1 MIQKRRAFAA
11 LPGIVVLFLASCAAP
26 STPLAVN
33 PTPTSS
39 PAPTSVP
46 TATQTPVATSTS
58 APMEIS
64 SIPGFEGWSVLN
76 APALEIQ
83 AEDGA
88 LLLTL
93 KRRALWFMDRQGVLA
108 YTLVEGDFKIT
119 ADLYAMK
126 RSDPSQAPG
135 GDGTV
140 QLGGVM
146 ARDGTGGQ
154 ENYVFIVVGDDGNGL
169 SVETK
174 NTVNDFSEYQGP
186 PWNAA
191 SASLRLCRAGQTF
204 KLYKRHTGSEEPW
217 IPAASFER
225 PDLPESLQVG
235 VNIYTNTT
243 PDIQIRYENV
253 NIVTLP
259 APGACE
265 TD

>member
-1 MIQKRRAFAA
+1 MIQKWRAFAA
-11 LPGIVVLFLASCAAP
+11 LLSIAVLFLVSCAAP
-26 STPLAVN
+26 STPWPVN

-64 SIPGFEGWSVLN
+64 SVPGFEDWAVFN
-76 APALEIQ
+76 APAVEIQ
-83 AEDGA
+83 AEEGA

-154 ENYVFIVVGDDGNGL
+154 ENYVFIVLGDDGNGL

-174 NTVNDFSEYQGP
+174 NTVDDFSEYQGP

-191 SASLRLCRAGQTF
+191 SAGLRLCRMGQTF
-204 KLYKRHTGSEEPW
+204 KLYKRHTESEEPW

-235 VNIYTNTT
+235 VNIYTNST
-243 PDIQIRYENV
+243 PDIQIRYENIT
-253 NIVTLP
+253 IVPLP
-259 APGACE
+259 SPGACE